1 MDLRSAEVVVV
12 EAAACLLA
20 EPPFLDV
27 SAEQGERSFRRVSF
41 RGRVVFLDV
50 ENDIQSD
57 FVHQSKR
64 RLGRA
69 QNRLENTIHVLGG
82 GDAVR
87 NDRKRLPLDSGPNP
101 VENEANA
108 LTLDVIGFQ
117 TKSWQDVHQSFYDF
131 RPGRAARHQFDGV
144 LQRRHIKVS
153 IEYALGARQRP
164 NELAGGK

>member
-1 MDLRSAEVVVV
+1 MLEVVVV

-20 EPPFLDV
+20 EPSFLDV

-64 RLGRA
+64 RLNGA
-69 QNRLENTIHVLGG
+69 QDRLENAIHVLGG

-87 NDRKRLPLDSGPNP
+87 NDRKATP
-101 VENEANA
+101 A
-108 LTLDVIGFQ
+108 
-117 TKSWQDVHQSFYDF
+117 
-131 RPGRAARHQFDGV
+131 
-144 LQRRHIKVS
+144 
-153 IEYALGARQRP
+153 
-164 NELAGGK
+164 